1 MDIISVSIT
10 LFLIMDPFGN
20 IPLFLLILKKVPVSR
35 RRSVLVREL
44 LLALFVILI
53 FVFCGRH
60 IMNLIGLKQESIS
73 IAGSIILF
81 LIGVHMVFPV
91 REVHFDWEY
100 EEEPLLVP
108 LAVPLIAGPSLLAV
122 LLVFSTAGSDKL
134 INLLLASLLA
144 WSATFIVLFSAACIS
159 NILTRRG
166 LIAMERLMG
175 MVLVAL
181 SVQFFLDGIA
191 SYLALN
197 QGS

>member
-1 MDIISVSIT
+1 
-10 LFLIMDPFGN
+10 
-20 IPLFLLILKKVPVSR
+20 
-35 RRSVLVREL
+35 
-44 LLALFVILI
+44 
-53 FVFCGRH
+53 
-60 IMNLIGLKQESIS
+60 
-73 IAGSIILF
+73 
-81 LIGVHMVFPV
+81 
-91 REVHFDWEY
+91 
-100 EEEPLLVP
+100 
-108 LAVPLIAGPSLLAV
+108 
-122 LLVFSTAGSDKL
+122 LVFSTAGSDKL